1 MKTAWVVKILNS
13 RQDKFLKRIGE
24 LEKIIVSVDLLIY
37 NFITI
42 IYRYPLNKSKINRSL
57 ADLS

>member
-42 IYRYPLNKSKINRSL
+42 IYRYLLNKSKINRSL